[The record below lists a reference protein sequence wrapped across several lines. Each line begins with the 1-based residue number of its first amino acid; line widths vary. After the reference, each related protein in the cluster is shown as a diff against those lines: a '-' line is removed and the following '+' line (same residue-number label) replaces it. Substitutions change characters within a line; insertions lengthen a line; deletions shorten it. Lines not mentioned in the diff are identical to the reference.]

1 MSLTIDELAGV
12 LFQHISDDSIH
23 SGEGGGGSSSTQIQQ
38 ILARLTALEEQSS
51 INLFEDYAQACDI
64 IRYNLENDTGVY
76 VDVPNIPEDQV
87 GQVFAQVLH
96 DTLAD
101 IRGDIPT
108 DSDIDDLIEA
118 YLLSNTATIL
128 AGYIKSDTAVFGTA
142 TAANFFAAMGTFMNL
157 IADGISATDLASFTI
172 TSDHMSIADA
182 FITNAMIENISANKI
197 NTGTLNTNNVTISG
211 NNGKML
217 LADGTITISDGT
229 NIRVQIGE
237 DADGDYN
244 MVVCDEDGQVMWS
257 ALGIERAAIK
267 EAIIDD
273 DCIAPNANISASKIN
288 ISSLISSL
296 NSTGGIQTKATDI
309 IIDADNQK
317 LSAWLNTMNT
327 WKGSMGDRVDTAET
341 SISIIQ
347 GQLSTFASQS
357 QLTTLANNYSSLSED
372 YSALEQTVTGL
383 STTVASNTTTL
394 STIGDDIDNLE
405 TAVQTVQSNTS
416 SLQQTATS
424 LTARIKAVED
434 AGFATGSDLT
444 SMHSTI
450 TTEITAAVGN
460 LSSTVQSQLQTVN
473 DNMQDYQDDLNA
485 LQDALDAIDIPD
497 YSGDIDTL
505 EASVTTLTS
514 SVSIL
519 AQNVTGLSSTVSTQT
534 TTISE
539 LRQDLEN
546 LDIPDVSGLEGD
558 VEDLQ
563 DDLTTLAARVTTA
576 EGATTTLATT
586 VNGIS
591 ANVSTYNSRITTLE
605 GKTFTD
611 TATVQSM
618 IEAHSADIELTAEAL
633 RVSLTDT
640 INAMTDDYVEKVEL
654 EKWAQFDTDGLTIG
668 GTGDMKLNL
677 DSSAITFSGANGA
690 ELATLS
696 PTAFHAKNF
705 TVKTQ
710 EFLQLGNY
718 RFIPGADDSLTLR
731 YIEGISGD
739 DDDNPVTP
747 PSPSTVPITWAHE
760 GSTDSFIIFS
770 STDGNY
776 YLCNGAGGKLD
787 YTRSTSNAVTRNE
800 ATSGSKVYLYK
811 LIDGTWV
818 SQDGGQT
825 IYANVKYTFADYG
838 QWTVVANDY
847 VSNYNF
853 TLS

>member
-23 SGEGGGGSSSTQIQQ
+23 SGTGGGGSSSTQIQQ
-38 ILARLTALEEQSS
+38 ILERLTALEEQSS

-101 IRGDIPT
+101 IRGNIPT

-128 AGYIKSDTAVFGTA
+128 AGYIKSDTAVFGNA

-157 IADGISATDLASFTI
+157 IADSISATDLASFTI

-244 MVVCDEDGQVMWS
+244 MVVCDEEGNVMWS

-267 EAIIDD
+267 DAIIDD

-341 SISIIQ
+341 SISVIQ
-347 GQLSTFASQS
+347 GQLNTFASKS
-357 QLTTLANNYSSLSED
+357 ELTTLANNYTNLSED
-372 YSALEQTVTGL
+372 YSALEQTVSGL

-473 DNMQDYQDDLNA
+473 ANMQDYQDDLEA

-497 YSGDIDTL
+497 YSGDISTL
-505 EASVTTLTS
+505 ESSVTTLTS
-514 SVSIL
+514 SVSTL
-519 AQNVTGLSSTVSTQT
+519 AQNVSGLSSTVSTQT
-534 TTISE
+534 TTIAE
-539 LRQDLEN
+539 LRQDLEG
-546 LDIPDVSGLEGD
+546 LDIPDISDLEED
-558 VEDLQ
+558 VGDLQ

-591 ANVSTYNSRITTLE
+591 ANVSTYDSRITTLE

-611 TATVQSM
+611 TATVESM
-618 IEAHSADIELTAEAL
+618 IESHSN
-633 RVSLTDT
+633 T
-640 INAMTDDYVEKVEL
+640 INALADELYVEIAESISNTANGFVTKTEQSEYL
-654 EKWAQFDTDGLTIG
+654 RFTTDGLDIG
-668 GTGDMKLNL
+668 G
-677 DSSAITFSGANGA
+677 SSGMHVHVDEDDITFVDADGSA
-690 ELATLS
+690 LASLTS
-696 PTAFHAKNF
+696 DSFHAAKF
-705 TVKTQ
+705 TIKTR
-710 EFLQLGNY
+710 EYLQLGDY
-718 RFIPGADDSLTLR
+718 RFIPGVNGTLTLR
-731 YIEGISGD
+731 YIEGIGGD
-739 DDDNPVTP
+739 DDDPVTP
-747 PSPSTVPITWAHE
+747 PAPSTVPIVWAHE
-760 GSTDSFIIFS
+760 GNTDSFIIFS

-811 LIDGTWV
+811 LIDGAWV

-825 IYANVKYTFADYG
+825 IYSNVKYQFADYG
-838 QWTVVANDY
+838 QWTVVASDY
-847 VSNYNF
+847 VPNYNF

>member
-23 SGEGGGGSSSTQIQQ
+23 SGTGGGGSSSTQIQR
-38 ILARLTALEEQSS
+38 ILERLSALEEQSS

-64 IRYNLENDTGVY
+64 IRYNLENNTGVY
-76 VDVPNIPEDQV
+76 VDVPNIPEDRV

-128 AGYIKSDTAVFGTA
+128 AGYIKSDTAVFGNA

-244 MVVCDEDGQVMWS
+244 MVVCDEDGNVMWS

-267 EAIIDD
+267 DAIIDD

-327 WKGSMGDRVDTAET
+327 WKGSIGDRVDTAET
-341 SISIIQ
+341 SISVIQ
-347 GQLSTFASQS
+347 GQLNTFASKS
-357 QLTTLANNYSSLSED
+357 ELTTLANNYTNLSED
-372 YSALEQTVTGL
+372 YSSLEQTVSGL

-405 TAVQTVQSNTS
+405 TSVQHVQGNVST
-416 SLQQTATS
+416 LQQTATS
-424 LTARIKAVED
+424 LTARVKAVED

-473 DNMQDYQDDLNA
+473 ANMQDYQDDLAA
-485 LQDALDAIDIPD
+485 LQDALDVIDIPD
-497 YSGDIDTL
+497 YTGDIEDL

-514 SVSIL
+514 SVSAL

-539 LRQDLEN
+539 LRQDFEN
-546 LDIPDVSGLEGD
+546 LDIPDISGLEED
-558 VEDLQ
+558 VGDLQ
-563 DDLTTLAARVTTA
+563 YDLTTLAARVTTT

-591 ANVSTYNSRITTLE
+591 TSVTDHTSRITTLE
-605 GKTFTD
+605 GRTYTD

-618 IEAHSADIELTAEAL
+618 IETHASAVEQTAED
-633 RVSLTDT
+633 LTIT
-640 INAMTDDYVEKVEL
+640 ITELIETMDGDYVTKSEQNQ
-654 EKWAQFDTDGLTIG
+654 WARFSSSG
-668 GTGDMKLNL
+668 LNL
-677 DSSAITFSGANGA
+677 GDSSNGMQLHLDSDEISFLNTNGS
-690 ELATLS
+690 ELAKLT

-705 TVKTQ
+705 TVNTS
-710 EFLQLGNY
+710 EYLQLGKY
-718 RFIPGADDSLTLR
+718 RFIPGADDTLVLR
-731 YIEGISGD
+731 YID
-739 DDDNPVTP
+739 D
-747 PSPSTVPITWAHE
+747 
-760 GSTDSFIIFS
+760 
-770 STDGNY
+770 
-776 YLCNGAGGKLD
+776 
-787 YTRSTSNAVTRNE
+787 
-800 ATSGSKVYLYK
+800 
-811 LIDGTWV
+811 
-818 SQDGGQT
+818 
-825 IYANVKYTFADYG
+825 
-838 QWTVVANDY
+838 
-847 VSNYNF
+847 
-853 TLS
+853 